1 MNSCCKKKVVTT
13 EKAKAIGPYSVGIQA
28 GHFVFCSGQMGVDP
42 ATGELAAGVEA
53 QTKYA
58 LESLSN
64 ILTAAGSSL
73 ARVVKTTVFL
83 QDMNDFA
90 RMNAV
95 YAGYFPSEPPARSTI
110 QVAALPRAAAVEI
123 ECMALLGD
131 TDDADCLCS
140 E

>member
-1 MNSCCKKKVVTT
+1 MNNCCKKQVVTT
-13 EKAKAIGPYSVGIQA
+13 EKAKAIGPYSVGIKA

-42 ATGELAAGVEA
+42 ATGELAVGVEA
-53 QTKYA
+53 QTQYA

-64 ILTAAGSSL
+64 ILNAAGSSL

-95 YAGYFPSEPPARSTI
+95 YARYFPSEPPARSTI

-123 ECMALLGD
+123 ECMALLGEA
-131 TDDADCLCS
+131 DDADCHCS